1 MDVPS
6 TPAQPTEE
14 ELFEDQD
21 ISIRHFGVDE
31 PEENIHLGPED
42 VKVGT
47 TFRDYDEAISS
58 MKVWSDKNFIPLVK
72 RSTNRGTFDD
82 DGDKPGRIQLV
93 CTHGVER
100 KSKAT
105 KVRPCQRVYYTVKKT
120 RGYVGEY
127 KTDGKSGSGTIMD
140 CQFSVGPC
148 SIILF

>member
-1 MDVPS
+1 MDGPS

-58 MKVWSDKNFIPLVK
+58 MKVWSDENFIPLVK
-72 RSTNRGTFDD
+72 RSTNKGTFDD

-105 KVRPCQRVYYTVKKT
+105 KVRPC
-120 RGYVGEY
+120 
-127 KTDGKSGSGTIMD
+127 
-140 CQFSVGPC
+140 
-148 SIILF
+148 